1 MPTFIVASNDA
12 FDAPFEL
19 APEDERHLLRVM
31 RASIGDEFR
40 VTNLRGKIARVQIT
54 ATKPLNFKMLDVIT
68 AAKPAPITVCLAL
81 IDQKHLEWAIE
92 KLTELN
98 VERVKLIAC
107 ARSQQRELSADKLRR
122 LTMIASEALKQC
134 GRGWPLIIQMPVS
147 FAEALSSSSTTRLFG
162 SLNTNAKT
170 DFKTEAGLALELW
183 IGPEG
188 GFTIEEE
195 EKLKASEAHSLTL
208 GSTILRAETAAVAL
222 TALIIS
228 HKL

>member
-12 FDAPFEL
+12 FDASFEL

-54 ATKPLNFKMLDVIT
+54 ATKPLNLKVLEVIT

-134 GRGWPLIIQMPVS
+134 GRAWPLIIQMPVS
-147 FAEALSSSSTTRLFG
+147 FAEALTASGATRVFG
-162 SLNTNAKT
+162 SLTADAAKE
-170 DFKTEAGLALELW
+170 FKSLSGQALELW

-188 GFTIEEE
+188 GYTNEEE
-195 EKLKASEAHSLTL
+195 QKLIARGAHAVTL
-208 GSTILRAETAAVAL
+208 GTTILRAETAAIAL
-222 TALIIS
+222 AASVIS
-228 HKL
+228 RQL